1 MKYTRLITAG
11 ALAVGL
17 CPLPVQAQV
26 SRVFVSVNGN
36 DLNDCLQPT
45 SACRTLNGGIAK
57 VDTNGEVIVIDT
69 GSFAG
74 ANITKGVK
82 INVPSG
88 AIAFSAS
95 SVVVNAPAATV
106 VVRGLTLK
114 AFTPGSGNGIDI
126 QAAAAVMIENCV
138 IDGWSDGVRVQAGAG
153 AVRVDVKDSTIRN
166 NQHRGMEVVAPGAL
180 ITVDQSRFERND
192 IGFRLSSNG
201 NATLTRSLFAGH
213 AGWGVGVNG
222 TGAVSVARATIA
234 GSVEGGFFVYG
245 GGTGRISE
253 SVITGNGIGLENA
266 SGLLESFK
274 DNLLRGNT
282 SDSTG
287 VITTVTRQ

>member
-1 MKYTRLITAG
+1 MKTIKLIAAG
-11 ALAVGL
+11 ALVMGL
-17 CPLPVQAQV
+17 FPVLAQAQV

-36 DLNDCLQPT
+36 DGNDCLQPT

>member
-1 MKYTRLITAG
+1 MKYTELIAAG
-11 ALAVGL
+11 ALVVGL
-17 CPLPVQAQV
+17 WPGAAQAQV

-36 DLNDCLQPT
+36 DLNDCLQPA

-106 VVRGLTLK
+106 VIRGLTLK

-126 QAAAAVMIENCV
+126 QAAATVMIESCV
-138 IDGWSDGVRVQAGAG
+138 VDGWEYGIRVQSGAG
-153 AVRVDVKDSTIRN
+153 AVRVDVKDSTMRN
-166 NQHRGMEVVAPGAL
+166 NQEHGMEVNATGAL
-180 ITVDQSRFERND
+180 VSVDQSRFERNFV
-192 IGFRLSSNG
+192 GFRLTSNG
-201 NATLTRSLFAGH
+201 KATITRSLFAGH
-213 AGWGVGVNG
+213 AGWGAGVNG
-222 TGAVSVARATIA
+222 AGVVDASRSTFA

-245 GGTGRISE
+245 GGTGRVSE
-253 SVITGNGIGLENA
+253 SLITGNGIGLEQN

-274 DNLLRGNT
+274 DNILRGNT
-282 SDSTG
+282 SNSTG
-287 VITTVTRQ
+287 TITAVTRQ